1 MRPPHYVLSACA
13 VATVVSLPVTLS
25 AYSLLHPGL
34 ATGAWMTLTQVAIM
48 SFPAMLYGI
57 VRWSQNRAA
66 KAGRVRAARIEAYRR
81 SPESRLLRL
90 D

>member
-1 MRPPHYVLSACA
+1 MRLPNDVLSACT
-13 VATVVSLPVTLS
+13 VGTVVSLPVTVS
-25 AYSLLHPGL
+25 TYFRFHPGL
-34 ATGAWMTLTQVAIM
+34 TTGAWMMLTQVAIM